1 MAKLLLGIW
10 LEELVKPRHSARSQ
24 CLPHKYDALFQV
36 VAGTLSF
43 VLLPFAFSQSQGLL
57 IMGPSL
63 PKLLFLTLSI

>member
-1 MAKLLLGIW
+1 MAKLILGTC
-10 LEELVKPRHSARSQ
+10 LEELVKPRNSARSQ
-24 CLPHKYDALFQV
+24 CSPHKYDALSRV

-63 PKLLFLTLSI
+63 PGLLFLNLSL